1 MKLKKRIAALLM
13 AGAMVCS
20 TLPVNVLAVE
30 NSNRNVGGLCEH
42 HAEHTEDCG
51 YTEGSEGTPCNHE
64 HTEDCYT
71 LVTSCVHKHT
81 ADCYPAE
88 SVSDNTASPSDAENR
103 EPTECSHEC
112 SEDTGCI
119 KKELDCKH
127 EHDEACGYVP
137 ATEGRPCGY
146 ICGECDVEDEPETAT
161 PSNAAQL
168 SAGDVQKLI
177 DALPATDKLTT
188 MTKDEQN
195 AVYADLQAAYEA
207 YEALTEDEQAL
218 LTGTEVFESL
228 FHFFNGMVNLLAEN
242 GVSYLDENGSKQTAD
257 NVTVVE
263 SGTTAWNGGWY
274 VVNGVVTIGSRVTVS
289 GEVHLILADNASLT
303 VNDGINVAEGNSFSV
318 YAQSVGENMGTL
330 TATGKSSAAGIGGEY
345 LASGGTITIHGGTVK
360 ATGGGNA
367 AGIGSGKDSRSGGT
381 ITIHGGSVTATGGAY
396 AAGIGGGNS
405 SSSGTITIHGG
416 SVTATGGQDAA
427 GIGGGNNGSGGTIT
441 INGGTV
447 KATGGRFAA
456 GIGGGLNGS
465 GGTVT
470 IHGGSVT
477 ASGGEYAAGI
487 GRGEDGSGGSF
498 TTGTDGH
505 ALIVASSISD
515 KSQRKS
521 WSGMIFEGNTGTVY
535 GNPTIQENI
544 EIPSGKTLTVPVN
557 TTLTVKDGVTLTNNG
572 KIINN
577 GKITNNGTITGNGT
591 VEGNQP
597 LLPPPPVSYRTCDEN
612 GQNWETKECRN
623 YTVVDG
629 STTAWSD
636 GWYVVN
642 RNVTIDEL
650 VTVTGNVRLILTDGT
665 TLTVNGGIGG
675 INVAKGNSFSVY
687 AQSVGENTG
696 RLTANSGGWGA
707 GIGGGNGKAAGTITI
722 HGGNVTA
729 NGSKGGAGIGGG
741 SGDGFDAS
749 GGTITIH
756 DGTVK
761 ATGGGSGAGIG
772 GGNSGSGGTITI
784 HGGNVTATGGD
795 SGAGIGG
802 GRMGSGGTV
811 TIHGGNVTATSEA
824 SAAGIGGGYTGSGGT
839 VIIHGGSVT
848 ATGGGF
854 AAGIGG
860 GFEGSGGTISIH
872 GGNVTATGGPSA
884 AGIGGGYT
892 GSGGSF
898 ATGADGHALIFAN
911 GGISD
916 TSNRDSWS
924 GIIFE
929 GDTGKVYKDQTLQE
943 NIEIPLGKTLTVP
956 ENTTL
961 TVKDGVTLTNSGTI
975 TGNGTLGGEGNLA
988 GSGTVANIIRNN
1000 LQKDSNV
1007 TVSVNSSPAAYG
1019 SKVNLTATISK
1030 AATISRAATISEAAN
1045 AITRAA
1051 ENQVEF
1057 FVGTDSNKKSLG
1069 TANVSGDTATLS
1081 DVEISQEKGFAVGEN
1096 TITAE
1101 YGGSMGLKPQTGS
1114 TRLTVQ
1120 GDLKDAIVTVN
1131 GEYFYTNS
1139 PIIPEVSVTWNG
1151 TQLTKD
1157 TDYTVNYTDNTNVGN
1172 ATVTVT
1178 GTGNYIS
1185 TKTGNFT
1192 IAPAQLNDATVKVNG
1207 TYTYT
1212 GQAQTPAAGDVVV
1225 TLGGKTVPSDQYTIG
1240 ASNNI
1245 NAGQATVTVTAKAG
1259 GNYTGSASG
1268 KFTIALASLNDAKV
1282 EVSGGPF
1289 TYDGTSKDPTVTV
1302 TLDSKTLSA
1311 GTDYTLSY
1319 SNSNG
1324 GDGNLTNAGTITVTA
1339 TGKGNYTATATG
1351 TFTINKAQPNYTP
1364 PTGLTATYGDTLKD
1378 VPLTDGWAWNDLNT
1392 SVGNVGEN
1400 TFPATYN
1407 KDSSGN
1413 YNPVQ
1418 QNLTVKVS
1426 PASYKITLTG
1436 QADSPAQITL
1446 NEAVV
1451 EPGNTGAAVSYG
1463 YSTAADTDPSTWQT
1477 GRVFSGL
1484 TADTTYYFFA
1494 KVAATTNYAETISTG
1509 VAITT
1514 PEKEVSS
1521 ISIQTQPA
1529 KLAYT
1534 SGQTLDLNGLSVQ
1547 VSYSDNTSK
1556 TIGWDANKLTAD
1568 PAQGTVLTVTGHSG
1582 KTVTISYGGKTAKT
1596 DALTVG
1602 KAEQAALSITGKPTT
1617 VYNGDTFTLTTT
1629 GGSGTGTVTWEIIS
1643 GPATV
1648 DANGKV
1654 TVTGIGEIQIKA
1666 VKAADADYNE
1676 ATATLSLTATT
1687 KPSGGN
1693 TGGNTGGGNGGGN
1706 TSSGGG
1712 SSSSGGSSGGGSSSG
1727 SGSSSDNG
1735 DSSGSTVVERPD
1747 QTKPEIPTTSQTKPV
1762 KPDKNGNTSIDGN
1775 AVQDAINKATADAK
1789 KNGTTANGI
1798 AVTVPIQNAA
1808 DAKNLSITIKAQTLD
1823 KLVTAKVRRFE
1834 IATNGLPSFG
1844 FTLDT
1849 LKTLNAQ
1856 SKGGDLILRVSK
1868 AAVTSAEAKA
1878 AIGTR
1883 PVYEFSL
1890 VYVKGGKKVPLTD
1903 WQGKTV
1909 SVKLPYTPAAIEQ
1922 AGNLYAVYVNDKG
1935 KVQWL
1940 TKSSYDADQKA
1951 VIFEAQHFSIYG
1963 VGYKNPVPNFTDI
1976 NGHWA
1981 KEHILFAVSR
1991 GLFSG
1996 TSKTTFSPNTTLT
2009 RGMFV
2014 TALGRLAGINPADYQ
2029 NRKFTDVKANAYY
2042 SPYVNW
2048 AASKGIVSGTTSST
2062 FAPDSSI
2069 TREQM
2074 AVIMKNYADKM
2085 GYSIPKTLAA
2095 VTFADNAQISFWAK
2109 DAVKAMQQAGVL
2121 SGKENNRFDPQG
2133 NATRAEAATVLH
2145 RFVEIVIDPQSANGW
2160 QQNDS
2165 GEWSYYKDGG
2175 PVKGWLSDDQK
2186 WYWLDKATGKM
2197 FSGGWKQIDGKWYYF
2212 YADGSMAVSTKVDG
2226 YEVGADGA
2234 RK

>member
-30 NSNRNVGGLCEH
+30 SSVQNVGGLCQH
-42 HAEHTEDCG
+42 HTEHNADCG
-51 YTEGSEGTPCNHE
+51 YTEGIEGTPCNHE

-242 GVSYLDENGSKQTAD
+242 NVSYLDENGNEQTAY
-257 NVTVVE
+257 NV
-263 SGTTAWNGGWY
+263 
-274 VVNGVVTIGSRVTVS
+274 
-289 GEVHLILADNASLT
+289 
-303 VNDGINVAEGNSFSV
+303 
-318 YAQSVGENMGTL
+318 
-330 TATGKSSAAGIGGEY
+330 
-345 LASGGTITIHGGTVK
+345 
-360 ATGGGNA
+360 
-367 AGIGSGKDSRSGGT
+367 
-381 ITIHGGSVTATGGAY
+381 
-396 AAGIGGGNS
+396 
-405 SSSGTITIHGG
+405 
-416 SVTATGGQDAA
+416 
-427 GIGGGNNGSGGTIT
+427 
-441 INGGTV
+441 
-447 KATGGRFAA
+447 
-456 GIGGGLNGS
+456 
-465 GGTVT
+465 
-470 IHGGSVT
+470 
-477 ASGGEYAAGI
+477 
-487 GRGEDGSGGSF
+487 
-498 TTGTDGH
+498 
-505 ALIVASSISD
+505 
-515 KSQRKS
+515 
-521 WSGMIFEGNTGTVY
+521 
-535 GNPTIQENI
+535 
-544 EIPSGKTLTVPVN
+544 
-557 TTLTVKDGVTLTNNG
+557 
-572 KIINN
+572 
-577 GKITNNGTITGNGT
+577 
-591 VEGNQP
+591 
-597 LLPPPPVSYRTCDEN
+597 
-612 GQNWETKECRN
+612 
-623 YTVVDG
+623 TVVDG

-650 VTVTGNVRLILTDGT
+650 VTVTGNVHLILADGT
-665 TLTVNGGIGG
+665 TLTVDNG
-675 INVAKGNSFSVY
+675 INVAEGKSFSVY
-687 AQSVGENTG
+687 AQSDDEAKMGT
-696 RLTANSGGWGA
+696 LTATGGQDAA
-707 GIGGGNGKAAGTITI
+707 GIGGG
-722 HGGNVTA
+722 
-729 NGSKGGAGIGGG
+729 KG
-741 SGDGFDAS
+741 
-749 GGTITIH
+749 
-756 DGTVK
+756 
-761 ATGGGSGAGIG
+761 
-772 GGNSGSGGTITI
+772 GSGGTITI

-795 SGAGIGG
+795 FAAGIGG
-802 GRMGSGGTV
+802 GGWKGSGGTI
-811 TIHGGNVTATSEA
+811 TIHGGKVTATGGSY
-824 SAAGIGGGYTGSGGT
+824 AAGIGGGYSGSGGT
-839 VIIHGGSVT
+839 VTIHGGSVT
-848 ATGGGF
+848 ATGGGSG
-854 AAGIGG
+854 AGIGSG
-860 GFEGSGGTISIH
+860 KDGSGGTITIH
-872 GGNVTATGGPSA
+872 SGNVTATGGHDA
-884 AGIGGGYT
+884 AGIGGGYFASGGTITIHGGKVTATGGSYAAGIGGGYHGSGGTITIHGGTVKAIGGEEAAGIGGGGWNGSGGTITINGGGVNATGGDGGAGIGGGDGGSGGTFSTETKGNAFIVASSISDKNNQTGWSGVIFEDKSGKVYAPDGDKTITIDVSSKIPADYTLEIPEGVTLVVPDGVTIDNSGKITVEGTLTGRQNVVGNGTVNIKADAKVSVSVTGTGVT
-892 GSGGSF
+892 GSGDNFS
-898 ATGADGHALIFAN
+898 
-911 GGISD
+911 
-916 TSNRDSWS
+916 
-924 GIIFE
+924 
-929 GDTGKVYKDQTLQE
+929 
-943 NIEIPLGKTLTVP
+943 VP
-956 ENTTL
+956 
-961 TVKDGVTLTNSGTI
+961 
-975 TGNGTLGGEGNLA
+975 
-988 GSGTVANIIRNN
+988 
-1000 LQKDSNV
+1000 
-1007 TVSVNSSPAAYG
+1007 YG
-1019 SKVNLTATISK
+1019 SNITLTATISE
-1030 AATISRAATISEAAN
+1030 ATN
-1045 AITRAA
+1045 ALTRAA
-1051 ENQVEF
+1051 ANQVEF
-1057 FVGTDSNKKSLG
+1057 FVGTGNNKTSLG
-1069 TANVSGDTATLS
+1069 TENVNGTSATKQIILSGDTW
-1081 DVEISQEKGFAVGEN
+1081 KPGPY

-1101 YGGSMGLKPQTGS
+1101 YGGSDTLKKATGS
-1114 TRLTVQ
+1114 TRLTVEG
-1120 GDLKDAIVTVN
+1120 GDLKDA
-1131 GEYFYTNS
+1131 
-1139 PIIPEVSVTWNG
+1139 
-1151 TQLTKD
+1151 
-1157 TDYTVNYTDNTNVGN
+1157 
-1172 ATVTVT
+1172 TVT
-1178 GTGNYIS
+1178 
-1185 TKTGNFT
+1185 
-1192 IAPAQLNDATVKVNG
+1192 VNG

-1268 KFTIALASLNDAKV
+1268 KFTIAPAQLNNATV
-1282 EVSGGPF
+1282 NVNG
-1289 TYDGTSKDPTVTV
+1289 TYTYTGQAQTPTAGDVVV
-1302 TLDSKTLSA
+1302 TLGGRTVPSDQYTISA
-1311 GTDYTLSY
+1311 SD
-1319 SNSNG
+1319 NM
-1324 GDGNLTNAGTITVTA
+1324 NAGQATATVTA
-1339 TGKGNYTATATG
+1339 KAGGNYTGSASG
-1351 TFTINKAQPNYTP
+1351 KFTIEMADPTYTT

-1446 NEAVV
+1446 NKAVV

-1534 SGQTLDLNGLSVQ
+1534 SGQTLDLSGLSVQ

-1582 KTVTISYGGKTAKT
+1582 KTVTISYGGKSAAT
-1596 DALTVG
+1596 DALTVTQG
-1602 KAEQAALSITGKPTT
+1602 TQAALSITGAPATI
-1617 VYNGDTFTLTTT
+1617 YNGDSFTLMLS
-1629 GGSGTGTVTWEIIS
+1629 GGSGTGTVTWKIIS

-1654 TVTGIGEIQIKA
+1654 TVTGTGSIEVKA
-1666 VKAADADYNE
+1666 TKAADADYNE

-1706 TSSGGG
+1706 TSGGGG

-1735 DSSGSTVVERPD
+1735 DSSGSTVVDRPD
-1747 QTKPEIPTTSQTKPV
+1747 QTKPDIPTTSQIKPAT
-1762 KPDKNGNTSIDGN
+1762 PDKNGNTSIDGN

-1834 IATNGLPSFG
+1834 IATNGLPSFR
-1844 FTLDT
+1844 FRLDT
-1849 LKTLNAQ
+1849 LKMLNAQ
-1856 SKGGDLILRVSK
+1856 SKSGDLILRVSK

-1890 VYVKGGKKVPLTD
+1890 VDGKEAPLTD

-1909 SVKLPYTPAAIEQ
+1909 SVKLPYTPAANEQ
-1922 AGNLYAVYVNDKG
+1922 AGNLYAAYVDDTG

-1963 VGYKNPVPNFTDI
+1963 VGYKNPIPNFTDI

-1996 TSKTTFSPNTTLT
+1996 TSETTFSPNTTLT

-2029 NRKFTDVKANAYY
+2029 TRKFTDVKADAYY
-2042 SPYVNW
+2042 APYVNW
-2048 AASKGIVSGTTSST
+2048 AVSKGIVSGTTSTT
-2062 FAPDSSI
+2062 FAPDSNI

-2085 GYSIPKTLAA
+2085 GYSIPKTLEA
-2095 VTFADNAQISFWAK
+2095 VTFADNAQISSWAK

-2121 SGKENNRFDPQG
+2121 SGKTDNRFDPQG

-2145 RFVEIVIDPQSANGW
+2145 RFVEVIIDPQTANGW

-2165 GEWSYYKDGG
+2165 GQWSYYRNGE

-2186 WYWLDKATGKM
+2186 WYWLDKANGM
-2197 FSGGWKQIDGKWYYF
+2197 MVAGGWRQIDGKWYYF
-2212 YADGSMAVSTKVDG
+2212 YPDGSMAVSTKVDG

-2234 RK
+2234 RR

>member
-30 NSNRNVGGLCEH
+30 GSDQNVGGLCEH
-42 HAEHTEDCG
+42 HTEHNADCG
-51 YTEGSEGTPCNHE
+51 YTEGIAGTPCNHE
-64 HTEDCYT
+64 RNEDCYA

-88 SVSDNTASPSDAENR
+88 SVSDNTASPSDAENQ
-103 EPTECSHEC
+103 EPVNCTHEC

-127 EHDEACGYVP
+127 EHDEACGYSP
-137 ATEGRPCGY
+137 ATEGTPCGY
-146 ICGECDVEDEPETAT
+146 ICKICGAKDEPETAT
-161 PSNAAQL
+161 PANAAQL

-177 DALPATDKLTT
+177 DALPTAKELAA
-188 MTKDEQN
+188 MSLEQQN

-207 YEALTEDEQAL
+207 YEALTDEQKTEV
-218 LTGTEVFESL
+218 TGTELFESL
-228 FHFFNGMVNLLAEN
+228 FDYFNGMVNTLAAEN
-242 GVSYLDENGSKQTAD
+242 GVKYLDASRTEQTAN
-257 NVTVVE
+257 NVTVVDSSTKE
-263 SGTTAWNGGWY
+263 WRNGWY
-274 VVNGVVTIGSRVTVS
+274 VVNGAVTIGDRVTVS

-303 VNDGINVAEGNSFSV
+303 ANNGINVAEDNSFSV

-330 TATGKSSAAGIGGEY
+330 TATGQDDAPI
-345 LASGGTITIHGGTVK
+345 
-360 ATGGGNA
+360 
-367 AGIGSGKDSRSGGT
+367 AGIGSE
-381 ITIHGGSVTATGGAY
+381 VGA
-396 AAGIGGGNS
+396 S
-405 SSSGTITIHGG
+405 C
-416 SVTATGGQDAA
+416 
-427 GIGGGNNGSGGTIT
+427 GTIT

-447 KATGGRFAA
+447 KATGGVFAA
-456 GIGGGLNGS
+456 GIGGGCRGS
-465 GGTVT
+465 GFNIT
-470 IHGGSVT
+470 ISGGSVT
-477 ASGGEYAAGI
+477 ATGGDNGAGI
-487 GRGEDGSGGSF
+487 GGGFQAADSGSF
-498 TTGTDGH
+498 ATRADGH

-515 KSQRKS
+515 TSQR
-521 WSGMIFEGNTGTVY
+521 E
-535 GNPTIQENI
+535 
-544 EIPSGKTLTVPVN
+544 
-557 TTLTVKDGVTLTNNG
+557 
-572 KIINN
+572 
-577 GKITNNGTITGNGT
+577 
-591 VEGNQP
+591 
-597 LLPPPPVSYRTCDEN
+597 
-612 GQNWETKECRN
+612 
-623 YTVVDG
+623 
-629 STTAWSD
+629 
-636 GWYVVN
+636 
-642 RNVTIDEL
+642 
-650 VTVTGNVRLILTDGT
+650 
-665 TLTVNGGIGG
+665 
-675 INVAKGNSFSVY
+675 
-687 AQSVGENTG
+687 
-696 RLTANSGGWGA
+696 
-707 GIGGGNGKAAGTITI
+707 
-722 HGGNVTA
+722 
-729 NGSKGGAGIGGG
+729 
-741 SGDGFDAS
+741 
-749 GGTITIH
+749 
-756 DGTVK
+756 
-761 ATGGGSGAGIG
+761 
-772 GGNSGSGGTITI
+772 
-784 HGGNVTATGGD
+784 
-795 SGAGIGG
+795 
-802 GRMGSGGTV
+802 
-811 TIHGGNVTATSEA
+811 
-824 SAAGIGGGYTGSGGT
+824 
-839 VIIHGGSVT
+839 
-848 ATGGGF
+848 
-854 AAGIGG
+854 
-860 GFEGSGGTISIH
+860 
-872 GGNVTATGGPSA
+872 
-884 AGIGGGYT
+884 
-892 GSGGSF
+892 
-898 ATGADGHALIFAN
+898 
-911 GGISD
+911 
-916 TSNRDSWS
+916 SWS

-943 NIEIPLGKTLTVP
+943 NIEIPSGKTLTVP

-975 TGNGTLGGEGNLA
+975 TGNGTLDGEGNLV
-988 GSGTVANIIRNN
+988 GSGTIAQTITNN

-1007 TVSVNSSPAAYG
+1007 TVKVNSSTATYG
-1019 SKVNLTATISK
+1019 SKVDITATISK
-1030 AATISRAATISEAAN
+1030 AATISRAAN

-1069 TANVSGDTATLS
+1069 TANVSGDATTIFN
-1081 DVEISQEKGFAVGEN
+1081 VEISQENGFAVGEN

-1114 TRLTVQ
+1114 TRLTVE

-1139 PIIPEVSVTWNG
+1139 PITPEVSVTWNG

-1157 TDYTVNYTDNTNVGN
+1157 ADYTVGYTNNTNAGK

-1178 GTGNYIS
+1178 GTGNY
-1185 TKTGNFT
+1185 TGKKTESFT

-1311 GTDYTLSY
+1311 STDYTLSY

-1324 GDGNLTNAGTITVTA
+1324 GDGNLTNAGTVTVTA
-1339 TGKGNYTATATG
+1339 TGKGNYTATGTG

-1436 QADSPAQITL
+1436 QADSPTQITL
-1446 NEAVV
+1446 KEAQV
-1451 EPGNTGAAVSYG
+1451 EPGNTGTAVSYG
-1463 YSTAADTDPSTWQT
+1463 MNTTNTAPSKWQAEK
-1477 GRVFSGL
+1477 VFSGL

-1494 KVAATTNYAETISTG
+1494 KVGATTNYAETISTG

-1521 ISIQTQPA
+1521 ISIKTQPA

-1556 TIGWDANKLTAD
+1556 TIGWDSGKLTAD

-1629 GGSGTGTVTWEIIS
+1629 GGSGTGTVTWKIIS

-1654 TVTGIGEIQIKA
+1654 TVTGTGSIEVKA
-1666 VKAADADYNE
+1666 TKAADADYNE

-1808 DAKNLSITIKAQTLD
+1808 NAKNLSITIKAQTLD

-1834 IATNGLPSFG
+1834 ITTNGLPSFG

-1890 VYVKGGKKVPLTD
+1890 VDGKEAPLTD
-1903 WQGKTV
+1903 WQGKTI
-1909 SVKLPYTPAAIEQ
+1909 SVKLPYTPAANEQ
-1922 AGNLYAVYVNDKG
+1922 AGNLYAAYVDGNG

-2014 TALGRLAGINPADYQ
+2014 TALGRLAGIDPADYQ

-2042 SPYVNW
+2042 APYVNW
-2048 AASKGIVSGTTSST
+2048 AASKGIVGGTTSTT
-2062 FAPDSSI
+2062 FAPDSNI

-2085 GYSIPKTLAA
+2085 GYSIPKTLEA
-2095 VTFADNAQISFWAK
+2095 VTFADNAQISSWAK

-2165 GEWSYYKDGG
+2165 GEWSYYKDGE